1 MAVEKD
7 VGTDERLAELDY
19 LDKALATTP
28 LATDVFFAGEPCGE
42 WRMNTYGRGDAAFHL
57 VLKGHPWLHLPG
69 QPALRRQL
77 HAGDLAFFARNASH
91 VLTESPEVPER
102 FDTVVGSVMAVGAI
116 EEQTALICGTL
127 KLEPYTQRVLLAPL
141 PEVVVM
147 ASDADGVPPIVP
159 AVVSSMWTEVRGTVQ
174 PLSMTLNRLADV
186 LIAQV
191 LRYVVTQRLATSGIF
206 AALADG
212 HLRRAMLEMIR
223 SPQQEWTV
231 ESLARRALMSRSA
244 FAARFQTI
252 VRRTPLEFVREWR
265 MQHAMTLL
273 RAGRSVADVAVAS
286 GYQSEASF
294 AKAFKRIVGVGP
306 GAVRSR

>member
-1 MAVEKD
+1 M
-7 VGTDERLAELDY
+7 
-19 LDKALATTP
+19 
-28 LATDVFFAGEPCGE
+28 
-42 WRMNTYGRGDAAFHL
+42 